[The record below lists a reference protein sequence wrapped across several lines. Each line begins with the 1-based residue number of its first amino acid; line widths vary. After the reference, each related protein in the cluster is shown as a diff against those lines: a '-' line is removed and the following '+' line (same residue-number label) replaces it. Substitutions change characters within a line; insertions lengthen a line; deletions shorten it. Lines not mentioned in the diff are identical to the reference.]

1 MAVTAAMVKE
11 LRQRTGLGMMDC
23 KKALEVVDGDLE
35 AAIDELRKKS
45 ALKAATKAGRTTADG
60 LLALMVA
67 DDCKKAAMVEVNVE
81 TDFAARNEK
90 FIGFVDTVL
99 QAVFESESNDVAA
112 VMAGAL
118 DDDREKLVQAIG
130 ENITV
135 RRVVALATS
144 SGRISSYLHGDN
156 RKAALVELTAG
167 DAELGRNVAM
177 HITAISPMVVNS
189 GEVAPDIIDKER
201 EIYLAQAQDSG
212 KPDDIVA
219 KMVEGRLKKYLAEVS
234 LVDQPFVKEPGKKV
248 GELLEE
254 NGAACVRFHRFEV
267 GEGMEKRDEDFAAEV
282 AAAAQVKGS

>member
-60 LLALMVA
+60 LLALTVA

-118 DDDREKLVQAIG
+118 DDEREKLVQAIG

-144 SGRISSYLHGDN
+144 SGRN
-156 RKAALVELTAG
+156 
-167 DAELGRNVAM
+167 
-177 HITAISPMVVNS
+177 
-189 GEVAPDIIDKER
+189 
-201 EIYLAQAQDSG
+201 
-212 KPDDIVA
+212 
-219 KMVEGRLKKYLAEVS
+219 
-234 LVDQPFVKEPGKKV
+234 
-248 GELLEE
+248 
-254 NGAACVRFHRFEV
+254 
-267 GEGMEKRDEDFAAEV
+267 
-282 AAAAQVKGS
+282 

>member
-60 LLALMVA
+60 LLALTVA

-118 DDDREKLVQAIG
+118 DDEREKLVQAIG

-156 RKAALVELTAG
+156 KKAALVELTAG

-267 GEGMEKRDEDFAAEV
+267 GEGIEKRDEDFAAEV